1 MAIPESVLV
10 LIPILVGTVGVPLVN
25 WLKAQFKLEGIQA
38 LWLAFAVSVI
48 LAIVALVLVG
58 GFVMPPGGDPLA
70 IAARVIEWIGL
81 VFATATLIY
90 KSMAKE

>member
-10 LIPILVGTVGVPLVN
+10 LIPILVGVIGVPAVN
-25 WLKAQFKLEGIQA
+25 WLKQQFKLEGIQA
-38 LWLAFAVSVI
+38 LWLAFAVSVV
-48 LAIVALVLVG
+48 LAIFALVLVG

-70 IAARVIEWIGL
+70 ITARVIEWVGL

-90 KSMAKE
+90 KSLPKE

>member
-10 LIPILVGTVGVPLVN
+10 LIPILVGTIGVPLVN
-25 WLKAQFKLEGIQA
+25 WLKAQFKLDGIKA
-38 LWLAFAVSVI
+38 LWLAFGASVI
-48 LAIVALVLVG
+48 LAIFALVLTG
-58 GFVMPPGGDPLA
+58 GFVVPPGGDPLA
-70 IAARVIEWIGL
+70 IAARVIEWVGL